1 MANNPINNRIK
12 QEIAEHLRKRQATKH
27 IPLPTGWIEAET
39 EVNLSSGGHPIA
51 VNQHHEP
58 MRYIHNEWEV
68 IELIQC

>member
-1 MANNPINNRIK
+1 MPSIK
-12 QEIAEHLRKRQATKH
+12 DQSTVKARAGIECV
-27 IPLPTGWIEAET
+27 PLPIGWIEAET

-68 IELIQC
+68 IELIQCQINH